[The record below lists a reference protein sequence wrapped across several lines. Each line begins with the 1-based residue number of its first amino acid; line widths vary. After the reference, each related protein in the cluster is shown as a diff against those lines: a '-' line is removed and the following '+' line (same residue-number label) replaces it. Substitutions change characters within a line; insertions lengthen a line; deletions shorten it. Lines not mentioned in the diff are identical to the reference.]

1 MTLSVLCDTFSLGH
15 EKSCACRYQ
24 HFLDHM
30 VFKKLFPS
38 CFSDSNGSGD
48 PLVIP
53 FGHDLTKEELKV
65 IKEDPSGVLCFD
77 PHRKTSSPLTY
88 YQMVNRE
95 VYDASTE
102 ESDDSEIKKKLR
114 SYGSSTMATSYL
126 SSTTGADSSTESN
139 VVLAE
144 LDDLVEKDNDPD
156 FEPRKKELESSGK
169 YKHLRENGALVKQP
183 ACAGQRV

>member
-1 MTLSVLCDTFSLGH
+1 
-15 EKSCACRYQ
+15 
-24 HFLDHM
+24 M